1 MVGIPSIPYS
11 QLKVTRSLSGGGAL
25 PGARVLLYNPAT
37 GKAIKGTL
45 ADGSGNYT
53 FNNLD
58 QDVGLQVITVSK
70 DNFTCT
76 WESDVMNPAP
86 NPVWYGTDIVQ
97 GGLSVIGVTGRF
109 DIHEDWVEA
118 SATIIDYIPYS
129 YSLSPQGLGFGAS
142 VELRVGS
149 TTNIGTFGITGV
161 VVKSFGKNYLNP
173 HVKIRGITKSALSGT
188 IRSTDGY
195 KWFGAYNSEGQR
207 IYVNPVGRNGS
218 TGESDPTGPIS
229 IEKINDTWYGRY
241 RIPEDSSTWFMQCQT
256 ASISDQQTLVS
267 ALTSIYGADSTLWNS
282 YNNSTSGA
290 YTPKKVAA
298 QIPNLTSV
306 AMPSSCAITD
316 QQAQAILNKTTS
328 LFTEDWWPM
337 SQTALE
343 GAIYGVY
350 LAIIE
355 GQDTQDP
362 SVVGTPANVV
372 SGAPANRLDNSAF
385 SALNSGTIT
394 SGELQYLKGWLA
406 METQVKPF
414 VNRLGGD
421 YLAWMIANY
430 PAVDSVY
437 RDLNNVI
444 GWSLLRL
451 HNIAEAFHRDG
462 SNGLAASLAKEW
474 QDVYAQ
480 SPGITDASQGT
491 GIDRVRV
498 ILLKMQAATGKN
510 FTTGLITQSST
521 GERYRWNFSGNT
533 LTRELWQ

>member
-1 MVGIPSIPYS
+1 MVSLPSTPYS

-37 GKAIKGTL
+37 GKAVKGTL
-45 ADGSGNYT
+45 ADETGSYT

-58 QDVGLQVITVSK
+58 QDVSFQIITVSK

-76 WESDVMNPAP
+76 WESDIVNPAP
-86 NPVWYGTDIVQ
+86 NPAWYGTDIVP
-97 GGLSVIGVTGRF
+97 GGQSIIGVTG
-109 DIHEDWVEA
+109 DAGLLLEQWT
-118 SATIIDYIPYS
+118 SAYPTIIDYIPYS
-129 YSLSPQGLGFGAS
+129 YSLSPQGPGFGAS
-142 VELRVGS
+142 VELRVGPS
-149 TTNIGTFGITGV
+149 SNIGTFGITGII
-161 VVKSFGKNYLNP
+161 VKSFGKNYLHP
-173 HVKIRGITKSALSGT
+173 YVKIRGTLKSRLGGA
-188 IRSTDGY
+188 IRASDGY
-195 KWFGAYNSEGQR
+195 RFTGYDILGEP
-207 IYVNPVGRNGS
+207 IYKSPVEIAAASGNPRAC
-218 TGESDPTGPIS
+218 IA
-229 IEKINDTWYGRY
+229 IEKINDTWYG
-241 RIPEDSSTWFMQCQT
+241 ISEVENDTSTWFFTCVT
-256 ASISDQQTLVS
+256 ASINDQQTLISVMNNR
-267 ALTSIYGADSTLWNS
+267 YGSDSTKWNS
-282 YNNSTSGA
+282 YDNATGGS
-290 YTPKKVAA
+290 YTPQKVAA
-298 QIPNLTSV
+298 QIPNLTTV

-328 LFTEDWWPM
+328 LFTEHWWPM

-362 SVVGTPANVV
+362 YILGVPANIVT
-372 SGAPANRLDNSAF
+372 GAPAYRLDNSAF
-385 SALNSGTIT
+385 ASLSAGTIT
-394 SGELQYLKGWLA
+394 LSELQYLKGWLA

-451 HNIAEAFHRDG
+451 HNIAEAFHRAG
-462 SNGLAASLAKEW
+462 SDGLAASLVKEW

-480 SPGITDASQGT
+480 SPGITDASQGV

-510 FTTGLITQSST
+510 FITGLITQSGT
-521 GERYRWNFSGNT
+521 GERYRWNFLGNT